1 MIKVKA
7 RYMKKFIIFF
17 ISAQFIFISG
27 QLFSQS
33 SDISK
38 EFGVS
43 VGEFTNFPCNKNY
56 KKNDMTV
63 FYVSPYVRAGRHEF
77 SAGIVYELKY
87 TALNF
92 SDHKLAPC
100 SGAIAG
106 YKFYIFNP
114 DGRENLFIHYAFQYL
129 RFRDN
134 LDITFSDGSKQPWSE
149 KDTYINNV
157 IGVGYNVYFDTNERF
172 GFFYTL
178 DYVISQTGDK
188 LAGPGYTND
197 SWTTRYV
204 WNNLSTH
211 LGFTFKL
218 TPLKKKTSK

>member
-1 MIKVKA
+1 
-7 RYMKKFIIFF
+7 MKLIISILMTIQFLF
-17 ISAQFIFISG
+17 ISS
-27 QLFSQS
+27 QLFPQS
-33 SDISK
+33 GDISK
-38 EFGVS
+38 ELGVS

-56 KKNDMTV
+56 RKDDMTV

-87 TALNF
+87 DALNF

-106 YKFYIFNP
+106 YKFYIFKP
-114 DGRENLFIHYAFQYL
+114 DGIENLFIHYAFQYL

-134 LDITFSDGSKQPWSE
+134 LDITFSDGSTQPWTE

-157 IGVGYNVYFDTNERF
+157 IGLGYNVYFDSNERF

-178 DYVISQTGDK
+178 DYVISQTGDQ
-188 LAGPGYTND
+188 LAGPGYTNN

-218 TPLKKKTSK
+218 TPLKKKAPK